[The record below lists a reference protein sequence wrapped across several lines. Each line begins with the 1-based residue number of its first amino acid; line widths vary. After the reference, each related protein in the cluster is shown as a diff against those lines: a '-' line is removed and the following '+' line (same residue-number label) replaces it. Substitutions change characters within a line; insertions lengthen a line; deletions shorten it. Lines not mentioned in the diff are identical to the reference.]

1 MSFQVYARM
10 AALSRISFR
19 ILAEDEDIKRGLA
32 ALGYKPLHS
41 HKAISKLVR
50 EYAKEVEEQIQ
61 TTLKAELDKGN
72 RFSVTTDEWTSIR
85 NRRYCVVNVHLKG
98 GRHYGIGMIRG
109 KGKLNAP
116 KVARIVKEKLMKF
129 GLSPDIHIVVTTTD
143 GATVMEAFGRLMA
156 PSGHQ
161 LCYAHAI
168 HLAVNDI
175 VYQASYFLIIS
186 LIYPLSKANPTRLTL
201 FELSILFCQSQRFI

>member
-1 MSFQVYARM
+1 M

-50 EYAKEVEEQIQ
+50 EYAREIEKGIQ
-61 TTLKAELDKGN
+61 ETLKAELDKGN
-72 RFSVTTDEWTSIR
+72 RFSVTTDEWTSLR

-98 GRHYGIGMIRG
+98 GKHYGIGMIRG

-116 KVARIVKEKLMKF
+116 TIARIVKQKLVKF

-156 PSGHQ
+156 PSEHQ

-168 HLAVNDI
+168 HLAVNDV
-175 VYQASYFLIIS
+175 VYQASYLLIIS
-186 LIYPLSKANPTRLTL
+186 LMYPLNKANLSSLTL
-201 FELSILFCQSQRFI
+201 FKYIQFILSKPYIHLTLIT